1 MVKCCLPTAEKWNN
15 DTLSNGNV
23 GIKTFTEKE
32 NKLIISF
39 LISFSVTGPLAC
51 SCLVLWDVLSC
62 LWFSAFWFPWGVRH
76 HFGTLVRLSW
86 PHGLNIIGSNFI
98 FSRGR
103 IWKVYR
109 LTSVLPPFC
118 SFNLVPSP
126 AGVTAV
132 VCSFLCGAP
141 VSPTVLQILVLEFST
156 RSRFSLKTVLPAD
169 SLS

>member
-1 MVKCCLPTAEKWNN
+1 M
-15 DTLSNGNV
+15 

-62 LWFSAFWFPWGVRH
+62 LYFSAFWFPWGVRH

-86 PHGLNIIGSNFI
+86 PQWLKIIGVILFFLQEES
-98 FSRGR
+98 G
-103 IWKVYR
+103 
-109 LTSVLPPFC
+109 
-118 SFNLVPSP
+118 SFTGWLLFFYLS
-126 AGVTAV
+126 V
-132 VCSFLCGAP
+132 VCTLFQVLLELQLTVCFWLCSVP
-141 VSPTVLQILVLEFST
+141 INPTILQILVLEFSIL
-156 RSRFSLKTVLPAD
+156 SHFSLKTVLPAD